1 MYILGIAG
9 RGHDASVCLVKDGEL
24 MRAMALE
31 RFCRLKR
38 AVGPSHIIQ
47 KAALDAVHH
56 CLESEGIGW
65 DDLEHIVAVSPD
77 TCSDADEELLGP
89 TLMIGADAGRFL
101 PMPHPSHHLAHAYAS
116 FYTSG
121 FSEAAALII
130 DGYGSFMDG
139 GKTREAESGYY
150 FKRGA
155 EPRTIFKNKKSPR
168 IAGMQDRL
176 GDWTVPDSI
185 EGIGETYRIVT
196 LLLGFFQDGV
206 IYDEPGKTMGLASY
220 GTPLHKPARMLKNT
234 ATGVDYSGAFEYL
247 MSLNMIRRRGDSVNE
262 LMVRTPQTPLSQFHC
277 DLAAQV
283 QYEFEEACIH
293 LARLLQ
299 RETGC
304 DKLVL
309 GGGCAL
315 NSVANTRILEESGFK
330 EISIFPAATDD
341 GTSVGA
347 AYYGYEFA
355 CRKRG
360 KTAKAPP
367 MRHAYLGP
375 SYTDEACLQA
385 IRAAGLAYE
394 DCGSPEGAGRR
405 AGQLLAE
412 GQIIGWF
419 QGGAEFGPRA
429 LGHRSILA
437 DPRGDTIKDT
447 LNRRVKFREA
457 FRPFAPA
464 VLAEAAAKYF
474 HVPCPESPFMLMVCD
489 VREEYRALLPGITHV
504 DGTARHQTVDREVD
518 PAFARVI
525 ESFAKITGLPIVL
538 NTSFNLKGEP
548 IVETPADALRC
559 FTSTEMDSLVLGRY
573 VASAWDFGSKVPRR
587 CAMRLRLDA
596 TLDAGDT
603 DLRPAALQLSSDGSS
618 EAMSWEPEV
627 LPLLLR
633 IDGKR
638 NVAAI
643 AGEMDKRPEDLK
655 PVLLALLRRRYIEW
669 TKDE

>member
-9 RGHDASVCLVKDGEL
+9 RGHDASVCLVKDGEII
-24 MRAMALE
+24 RAVALE
-31 RFCRLKR
+31 RFCRLRR
-38 AVGPSHIIQ
+38 AVGPSHLVL
-47 KAALDAVHH
+47 KAARDAVQH
-56 CLESEGIGW
+56 CFAAEGIGW

-77 TCSDADEELLGP
+77 TSSDAEEELLGP
-89 TLMIGADAGRFL
+89 TLVIGADAGRFL

-130 DGYGSFMDG
+130 DGYGSFLDG
-139 GKTREAESGYY
+139 GKTREAESGFY

-155 EPRTIFKNKKSPR
+155 EPQVVFKNKKSPR

-176 GDWTVPDSI
+176 GTWTIPDSI

-220 GTPLHKPARMLKNT
+220 GTPLHKPARMLRT
-234 ATGVDYSGAFEYL
+234 TPDGVDYSSAFDYL
-247 MSLNMIRRRGDSVNE
+247 MSLNLIRRRGDGTNE
-262 LMVRTPQTPLSQFHC
+262 LLIRTPQTPLSQFHY

-283 QYEFEEACIH
+283 QYEFEEACVH
-293 LARLLQ
+293 LARLLR

-330 EISIFPAATDD
+330 EVSIFPAATDD

-360 KTAKAPP
+360 KTATAPP

-375 SYTDEACLQA
+375 TYDDDACLHA
-385 IRAAGLAYE
+385 IKETGLAYE

-405 AGQLLAE
+405 AGQLLAQ

-464 VLAEAAAKYF
+464 VLKEAAGKYF
-474 HVPCPESPFMLMVCD
+474 RLPSPESPFMLLVTD
-489 VREEYRALLPGITHV
+489 VREEYRAELGGITHV
-504 DGTARHQTVDREVD
+504 DGTARHQTVDRESE
-518 PAFARVI
+518 PAFASLI
-525 ESFAKITGLPIVL
+525 ESFAEITGLPMVL

-548 IVETPADALRC
+548 IVETPGDALRC

-573 VASAWDFGSKVPRR
+573 VVAAWDFGARVPRR
-587 CAMRLRLDA
+587 RAMRLRLDA
-596 TLDAGDT
+596 ALNADDA
-603 DLRPAALQLSSDGSS
+603 DLRPRALQLSSNGSS
-618 EAMSWEPEV
+618 EAMSCEPEV
-627 LPLLLR
+627 LSLLLR
-633 IDGKR
+633 IDGRR

-643 AGEMDKRPEDLK
+643 AKETGQRPEALK
-655 PVLLALLRRRYIEW
+655 PVLLALLRRGYVEW
-669 TKDE
+669 VEEK